1 MSKNIIFFSVHYFF
15 LNSNF
20 FQFAKLNS
28 KIIIFLSISK
38 IMNDQS
44 ENFSEFTA
52 YDMKIHSIEEIS
64 QIKETNFS
72 KIETLRIMHNPSLNT
87 MKVLH

>member
-1 MSKNIIFFSVHYFF
+1 
-15 LNSNF
+15 
-20 FQFAKLNS
+20 
-28 KIIIFLSISK
+28 
-38 IMNDQS
+38 MNDQS